1 MPATNRS
8 AVNQVTRASKQAAY
22 VNSDSLG
29 ISFRDAS
36 LFPVRQM
43 LAICLYA
50 IALCSSTSAVTAK
63 WIDATDEVFETPVV
77 TELRFT
83 VGEKEIEQL
92 GREERPY
99 VTATMQESG
108 GRIYR
113 DVQIKLKGAA
123 GSYREFSDRPALT
136 IKTNKVDKK
145 QLFHGLQKFHLNNSV
160 QDESYLS
167 EYLSSA
173 IFRSAGYPATRVSYA
188 RVWLNDRDV
197 GLYVLKEGFDQKFLG
212 RFFSDAKGNLYDGG
226 FLQDVDVDLE
236 KDDGNGPDDHSD
248 LHAITEALRDKTPA
262 SRWSRLS
269 EFVDMDHFLSFMALE
284 RMTVHWDGYCLNANN
299 YRIYFD
305 PSTKKAVF
313 LPHGMDQMFGDPGM
327 PIGYHPHPLISAAVM
342 QRNEWRLAYRARIGE
357 LLPHIDPKKITD
369 LARKAHSCINPVLKK
384 MDPDFAAH
392 QTTMA
397 KELVERIKARYQNLK
412 EQLAEPDPMPI
423 TFDDQTTLM
432 LADWYP
438 VVEAGEAKLEVV
450 EPSDKQPV
458 KCYRIEFS
466 SNETVVASWRKTEL
480 FGPGKYRF
488 SARTML
494 EDFQPAENEPEGL
507 RLLTNNQSVEHKQSN
522 SGTWTT
528 QLIEFEVLEDRRE
541 IELIIDLRGLRGKAQ
556 LDFESMKLERL
567 EK

>member
-1 MPATNRS
+1 ME
-8 AVNQVTRASKQAAY
+8 ASQ
-22 VNSDSLG
+22 LT
-29 ISFRDAS
+29 
-36 LFPVRQM
+36 VRQM
-43 LAICLYA
+43 LAFGFLA
-50 IALCSSTSAVTAK
+50 VALCSSTSAAIAK
-63 WIDATDEVFETPVV
+63 RIDESDQLFETPVV

-92 GREERPY
+92 GREDRPY
-99 VTATMQESG
+99 VTATMQEG
-108 GRIYR
+108 GDRVYR

-136 IKTNKVDKK
+136 IKTNKVDRK

-212 RFFSDAKGNLYDGG
+212 RFFTKPDGNLYDGG

-236 KDDGNGPDDHSD
+236 KDDGNGPDDYSD
-248 LHAITEALRDKTPA
+248 LHAIAEALRDKSPA

-269 EFVDMDHFLSFMALE
+269 ELVDMDRFLSFMALE

-305 PSTKKAVF
+305 PSSKKAVF

-342 QRNEWRLAYRARIGE
+342 QRNEWRLAYRDRINQ
-357 LLPHIDPKKITD
+357 LLPHFEPKKITD
-369 LARKAHSCINPVLKK
+369 LARKAHTSINPVLKK
-384 MDPDFAAH
+384 MDPDFASH
-392 QTTMA
+392 QATMA

-412 EQLAEPDPMPI
+412 EQLAEEDPQPI
-423 TFDDQTTLM
+423 AFDDQKTLL

-450 EPSDKQPV
+450 EASDEQPI
-458 KCYRIEFS
+458 KSYRIEFS
-466 SNETVVASWRKTEL
+466 SNETVVASWRKSEL
-480 FGPGKYRF
+480 LGPGKYRF
-488 SARTML
+488 SARTKL
-494 EDFQPAENEPEGL
+494 EDFQPAENEPDGL
-507 RLLTNNQSVEHKQSN
+507 RLFTNNQSVEHKQSN
-522 SGTWTT
+522 SGSWTT

-541 IELIIDLRGLRGKAQ
+541 IEFIIDLRGLRGKAQ

-567 EK
+567 E